1 MHHRIPQRFTI
12 FIACTGK
19 TPLTISIH
27 PLILVAIL
35 LGSIS
40 FPVVSV
46 AKAFQSMTS
55 RNSQLTRENRT
66 LNQQAQE
73 ILEGMEHLE
82 SEINALQRRAGMT
95 EDTDTEESQQSR
107 LPQGGVPWAVE
118 GKFFLTIAEEQL
130 PQLVEDLE
138 GTQPALEATL
148 KREEAKPQGI
158 PIQVSYR
165 QTSGFGFRGNPFG
178 GGSEFHGGL
187 DFVAPFRS
195 PIYPT
200 APGKVIR
207 AEMSRGYG
215 YHVVIDHGYGY
226 KTLYGHMS
234 GLAVT
239 PGMVVDRDRILG
251 YLGNT
256 GRSTGPHLHYEV
268 LRNDQPVD
276 PEYYLE

>member
-46 AKAFQSMTS
+46 AKAFQTMTN
-55 RNSQLTRENRT
+55 RNSQLTRENRS
-66 LNQQAQE
+66 LNQQARE
-73 ILEGMEHLE
+73 ILEGMEQLE
-82 SEINALQRRAGMT
+82 AEIDALQRRAGIS
-95 EDTDTEESQQSR
+95 EDEATGEAQQSR
-107 LPQGGVPWAVE
+107 LPQGGVPLAVE
-118 GKFFLTIAEEQL
+118 GKVFLSVAEEQL
-130 PQLVEDLE
+130 PQLIEDLE

-148 KREEAKPQGI
+148 KREEAKPQGV
-158 PIQVSYR
+158 PLKVR
-165 QTSGFGFRGNPFG
+165 FRETSGFGFRGNPFG
-178 GGSEFHGGL
+178 GGSEFHAGL

-226 KTLYGHMS
+226 KTLYGHMA

-239 PGMVVDRDRILG
+239 PGMTVDRDRMIG

-276 PEYYLE
+276 PKYYLD

>member
-1 MHHRIPQRFTI
+1 MHRRIPQRFTI

-46 AKAFQSMTS
+46 AKAFQTMTN
-55 RNSQLTRENRT
+55 RNSQLTHENRN
-66 LNQQAQE
+66 LNKQAQE
-73 ILEGMEHLE
+73 ILEGMEQLE
-82 SEINALQRRAGMT
+82 SEIDALQRRAGMPET
-95 EDTDTEESQQSR
+95 GSENQSR
-107 LPQGGVPWAVE
+107 LPQGGVPLAVE
-118 GKFFLTIAEEQL
+118 GKFFLSVAEEQL
-130 PQLVEDLE
+130 PQLMEDLE

-148 KREEAKPQGI
+148 KRENARPQGL
-158 PIQVSYR
+158 PLKASYR
-165 QTSGFGFRGNPFG
+165 ETSGFGFRRNPFG

-187 DFVAPFRS
+187 DFVAAFRS

-239 PGMVVDRDRILG
+239 SGMTVDRDRIIG

-268 LRNDQPVD
+268 FRNDQPVD
-276 PEYYLE
+276 PKYYLD